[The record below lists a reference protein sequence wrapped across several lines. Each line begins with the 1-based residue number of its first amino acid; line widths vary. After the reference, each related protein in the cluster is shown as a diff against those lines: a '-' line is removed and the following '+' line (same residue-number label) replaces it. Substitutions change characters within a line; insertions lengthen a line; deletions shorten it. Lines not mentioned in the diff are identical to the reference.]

1 MTAELVPDGCGANRC
16 SCRFPSGECVRRL
29 ITLVSVTCLAVAALS
44 RPAVLDMV
52 LRAQEPQQ
60 VSSSPA
66 AAAPSRATRRASTAV
81 PSHAAPVSTPP
92 IITTASVKGFETT
105 VKPFLSEFCFG
116 CHGNKGEAKNGLNL
130 QSFESADTLIDQRNH
145 WEDVVGMLQR
155 GEMPPMEEEQPEDAK
170 RQAVADW
177 LEREL
182 ARIDRVT
189 PPDPGRVT
197 ARRLNRDGIQQHD
210 PRPAR
215 RRPASGRRLPAG
227 RCRLRVRQHRRR
239 AVAVAGA
246 DGEVPVGGRRGGAR
260 PRCSARRR

>member
-1 MTAELVPDGCGANRC
+1 
-16 SCRFPSGECVRRL
+16 VRRL

-44 RPAVLDMV
+44 RPAVLDVV
-52 LRAQEPQQ
+52 LRAQEPRQ
-60 VSSSPA
+60 VSSSSA
-66 AAAPSRATRRASTAV
+66 AAAPNRAPKRASTAV

-130 QSFESADTLIDQRNH
+130 QSFESAGTLIDQRNH
-145 WEDVVGMLQR
+145 WEDVVGMLKR

-170 RQAVADW
+170 RRAVAGW

-197 ARRLNRDGIQQHD
+197 ARRLNRAEYNNTVRELLGVNL
-210 PRPAR
+210 RPADDF
-215 RRPASGRRLPAG
+215 PQDDAG
-227 RCRLRVRQHRRR
+227 Y
-239 AVAVAGA
+239 GFDNIA
-246 DGEVPVGGRRGGAR
+246 DVLSLSPVLME
-260 PRCSARRR
+260 